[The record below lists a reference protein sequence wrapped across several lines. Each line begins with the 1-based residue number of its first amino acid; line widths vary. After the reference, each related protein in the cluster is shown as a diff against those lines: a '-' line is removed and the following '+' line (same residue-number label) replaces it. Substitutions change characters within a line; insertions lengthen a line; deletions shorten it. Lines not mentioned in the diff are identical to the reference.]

1 MTFDQSSITNTNTAA
16 YAGSSGTY
24 TGTSSGTYTG
34 TSTTTGSWADSTHSV
49 IWMTRGNVLRGM
61 GLSRQPWGKRIASL
75 VLIAAMMLL
84 AQANLIDVYGGVA
97 TWAIAAVPATLLGAI
112 IALAGMLPA
121 LRLWWQ
127 IVFLAFAQFIIGP
140 VVTLSSTTSH
150 YVIPTL
156 KTLSSGWEMTFGSF
170 KYIISVD
177 PPLGTQDGVL
187 MAVWTI
193 GLWLTFF
200 TGVFAINANAW
211 LSLVGV
217 LPLAAA
223 VAVCALLG
231 TDSGWQRAICGIAF
245 ALLLIIWLSWRL
257 ELLEGGRWISA
268 LIIVVL
274 AAGLAFEGTLLV
286 PQDRFVLRDRYDPP
300 LSPYDYTSPLS
311 GMRSYIKNHKDDT
324 LLTVTDLPAGSTIRL
339 AVMDR
344 FDGNVWNLSDSTMA
358 ADSSNYHRVGTTIR
372 NNVKGRKFAATF
384 TVNRGLSDYW
394 LPMTGTASGVTF
406 EHEDDADSFYY
417 NTDTDSAIIP
427 AGTRKGL
434 TYTESGIIA
443 RKPTDKQISSA
454 AAARITQPEA
464 QDVPDSAS
472 KLATSIAGGQ
482 SSGGAAATALA
493 DTLKDSGWFSHG
505 LEGDHPSDAG
515 HGNYRI
521 NKLLAGTAMVG
532 DSEQYASAMAL
543 MARDLGLPSRV
554 VLGFLPKNEDGEIT
568 DARTEKTSGNG
579 TKIEFTGNDVTAWV
593 EIKLQGLGWV
603 AFYPTPKE
611 TKMPDENQNLTPP
624 NPQTLVRQPPVPLTD
639 PLRDQTQ
646 AKGQSSLAGADA
658 DDSPTNLFWARF
670 WRVTRKV
677 ALYGSPLWTLLIAC
691 GLILMFKAILLAR
704 ARRHGSPK
712 ARVAAGWNAIRMLAE
727 QSGITAK
734 GTRRDQAG
742 AIARQLGTD
751 DQALIQLG
759 READYAT
766 FSGQDIESGQAT
778 TYWTGVDQLRKAML
792 ASLPRFRRIRTRL
805 SLKSVAILSNGHA
818 AKPHTTHVKRTRKK
832 GKAS

>member
-75 VLIAAMMLL
+75 VLIAAM
-84 AQANLIDVYGGVA
+84 
-97 TWAIAAVPATLLGAI
+97 
-112 IALAGMLPA
+112 MLPA

-257 ELLEGGRWISA
+257 ELLEWGRWISA

-274 AAGLAFEGTLLV
+274 AAGLAFGGTLLV

-311 GMRSYIKNHKDDT
+311 GMRSYIKDHKKDV
-324 LLTVTDLPAGSTIRL
+324 LLTVHNLPAGTPVKL

-344 FDGNVWNLSDSTMA
+344 FDGTVWNLSDSSEAT
-358 ADSSNYHRVGTTIR
+358 DSSNYHRVGTTI
-372 NNVKGRKFAATF
+372 KADEQGKSFTATF
-384 TVNRGLSDYW
+384 TVDQGLTDTW
-394 LPMTGTASGVTF
+394 LPLAGAATGVSFAN
-406 EHEDDADSFYY
+406 DADNGNDTFYY

-443 RKPTDKQISSA
+443 RNPTDKQISSA

-505 LEGDHPSDAG
+505 LEGDYPSDAG

-712 ARVAAGWNAIRMLAE
+712 TRVAAGWNAIRMLAE